1 MGPEYMYLAGVIYLI
16 TVHISCSNLY
26 VEIVACIVC
35 LLLFSYSDTR
45 WDGSDIV
52 VLSDVKICSPY
63 TNCQG
68 NNKDLQKRLQAMVRT
83 LTIIIF

>member
-1 MGPEYMYLAGVIYLI
+1 MYLVVVICMLI
-16 TVHISCSNLY
+16 IAY
-26 VEIVACIVC
+26 IVC

-52 VLSDVKICSPY
+52 VLNDVKICSPY

-68 NNKDLQKRLQAMVRT
+68 NNIDLQKRLQAMVRNFDNNYFKAFSIMLS
-83 LTIIIF
+83 LTSLSPSSL